1 MTNNQTVEKR
11 IRLRPVFFVEAII
24 VLAFFGLAIWSM
36 RGKADQTETTGNPSQ
51 LVARADSDF
60 DAHDLSQALLT
71 YWQAVRSIQSKSDP
85 KLNGLM
91 LHAHVRISDIYFQSG
106 WIEDAFQHLQKAVDI
121 NPDHIAIYLLQGKLF
136 RDQGARVEAVRAFL
150 KVLEQDA
157 HHPEAH
163 YQSGILYQGSNQFDL
178 AVDHYQQAIAGDLE
192 LKSGPS
198 SPTAFGLLA
207 RLQLARAYHRRSQ
220 KLQFSDQELTDE
232 QIEDLNRMADS
243 AIQFLEEAVSL
254 DPDFA
259 EAKQELIDRLYGQA
273 SSLERSQGNIR
284 LYDQALQVYQRITE
298 LDPDEVDAWLSI
310 GQIHRSFLD
319 DPTSA
324 LEAFRV
330 AYQLDPRTDTLAEI
344 RTLEEELGLNS
355 ESSES
360 QDEN

>member
-1 MTNNQTVEKR
+1 MTNSQTVGKR
-11 IRLRPVFFVEAII
+11 IRLGPAFFVEAII
-24 VLAFFGLAIWSM
+24 VLAFFGLATWSM
-36 RGKADQTETTGNPSQ
+36 RGKTDQTEATGNPSQ

-85 KLNGLM
+85 KLNGLR

-121 NPDHIAIYLLQGKLF
+121 NPDHIAIHLLQGKLF
-136 RDQGARVEAVRAFL
+136 RDQGARVESVRAFL

-178 AVDHYQQAIAGDLE
+178 AVDHYQQAITGDLE

-198 SPTAFGLLA
+198 YPTAFGLLA

-220 KLQFSDQELTDE
+220 KLQFSDQELTAE
-232 QIEDLNRMADS
+232 QVEDLNRMADS
-243 AIQFLEEAVSL
+243 AIQLLEEAVSL
-254 DPDFA
+254 DPDFS

-273 SSLERSQGNIR
+273 SSLERSQGDIR
-284 LYDQALQVYQRITE
+284 LYDQALQVYQRIAE
-298 LDPDEVDAWLSI
+298 LDPDEVDAWFSI
-310 GQIHRSFLD
+310 GQIYRSFLD
-319 DPTSA
+319 DPTLA

-344 RTLEEELGLNS
+344 RTLEEELGLH
-355 ESSES
+355 SES